1 MKVFSSIIVCCLSM
15 LLGYTQNYNDSKTNL
30 EQEKNMYLNFM
41 NTDLKASSNLSNIVY
56 VSQQGAN
63 NLSEI
68 KTKAL
73 KSSVKVIQKGDD
85 NTALIDVKAMVIKE
99 KIIQI
104 GNGNFFKDYNH
115 LNKPFHNVSVLQH
128 GNNQKILVNG
138 VNSISKE
145 LIIKQFGNDK
155 IIYVNNF

>member
-1 MKVFSSIIVCCLSM
+1 MKVFSSAIICCLSM
-15 LLGYTQNYNDSKTNL
+15 LFGYAQNYNDSKTNL
-30 EQEKNMYLNFM
+30 EQKRNLYLDFG
-41 NTDLKASSNLSNIVY
+41 NTDLKGTNNLSNIIY
-56 VSQQGAN
+56 VSQQGTN

-73 KSSVKVIQKGDD
+73 KSNVKVIQKGDD
-85 NTALIDVKAMVIKE
+85 NTALIDVRAKVIKE
-99 KIIQI
+99 KVVQI

-115 LNKPFHNVSVLQH
+115 LNKPFHHVNVHQH

-155 IIYVNNF
+155 IMYVNNF

>member
-15 LLGYTQNYNDSKTNL
+15 LLGYAQNYNDSKTNL
-30 EQEKNMYLNFM
+30 EQEKNMYLNFV
-41 NTDLKASSNLSNIVY
+41 NTDLKANSKLSNIVY
-56 VSQQGAN
+56 VSQQGTN

-73 KSSVKVIQKGDD
+73 KADVRIVQKGND
-85 NTALIDVKAMVIKE
+85 NTALIDVRAKVIKE
-99 KIIQI
+99 KVVQI

-115 LNKPFHNVSVLQH
+115 LNKPFHNVNVHQQ

-155 IIYVNNF
+155 IMYVNNF

>member
-1 MKVFSSIIVCCLSM
+1 M
-15 LLGYTQNYNDSKTNL
+15 LFGYAQNYNDSKTNL
-30 EQEKNMYLNFM
+30 EQKRNLYLDFG
-41 NTDLKASSNLSNIVY
+41 NTDLKGTNNLSNIIY
-56 VSQQGAN
+56 VSQQGTN

-73 KSSVKVIQKGDD
+73 KSNVKVIQKGDD
-85 NTALIDVKAMVIKE
+85 NTALIDVRAKVIKE
-99 KIIQI
+99 KVVQI
-104 GNGNFFKDYNH
+104 GNENFFKDYNH
-115 LNKPFHNVSVLQH
+115 LNKPFHHVNVHQH

-155 IIYVNNF
+155 IMYVNNF